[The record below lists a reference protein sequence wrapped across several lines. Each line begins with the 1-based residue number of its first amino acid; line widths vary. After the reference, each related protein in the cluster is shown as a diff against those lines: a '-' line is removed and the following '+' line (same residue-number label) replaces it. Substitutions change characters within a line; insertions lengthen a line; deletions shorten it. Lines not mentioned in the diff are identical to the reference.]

1 MELTKYTDYSL
12 RILIYLALHTDHMV
26 TIDEI
31 SEAYDISRHHVAK
44 AVFHLAQM
52 GVILTTRGR
61 SGGMRLALPPEE
73 INIGA
78 LVRKT
83 EPNMNL
89 LECFDRSIN
98 TCPLIDACRLKSL
111 IKQAKRAFLEVLD
124 GHTLAD
130 MLGNRAPRMA
140 HLLSTGQPD
149 SKPRPATVGEEVP

>member
-12 RILIYLALHTDHMV
+12 RILIYLALHTDHLV

-31 SEAYDISRHHVAK
+31 SKAYDISRHHVAK
-44 AVFHLAQM
+44 AVFNLAQL

-61 SGGMRLALPPEE
+61 NGGMRLALPPEE
-73 INIGA
+73 INIGQ
-78 LVRKT
+78 LVRMT
-83 EPNMNL
+83 EPHMNL

-111 IKQAKRAFLEVLD
+111 IKQAKRAFLDVLD

-140 HLLSTGQPD
+140 HLLATKQSDTA
-149 SKPRPATVGEEVP
+149 SAPAAVAEEVS